1 MNRLSRPADAELAQP
16 LPQPSAR
23 GLGRWLVPLVLLVLV
38 LVAGGAVV
46 AAQTV
51 KSLRESVELA
61 RLSEPLQHAP
71 RGARMRLLIV
81 GDSTG
86 VGTGAGQARDSVAG
100 LLAREFPLLHIE
112 NRARDGATLAD
123 VAGQLG
129 GAARFDMVLVQAGG
143 NDVIRLRGLGGLR
156 SDVDRLVSLA
166 RDRADQ
172 VVLMPAGNI
181 GNAPFFRAPL
191 SWWMTWRSRQL
202 HQLVRET
209 AEQQGLVYV
218 NLFHEH
224 DDDPFVAQPE
234 LNASDGLHP
243 SASGY
248 RAWFDA
254 LVSQAGLSLQL
265 ASAREL

>member
-129 GAARFDMVLVQAGG
+129 GAPVSTWCWCRQVAMTSFACGG
-143 NDVIRLRGLGGLR
+143 W
-156 SDVDRLVSLA
+156 
-166 RDRADQ
+166 
-172 VVLMPAGNI
+172 VVCA
-181 GNAPFFRAPL
+181 A
-191 SWWMTWRSRQL
+191 TWI
-202 HQLVRET
+202 
-209 AEQQGLVYV
+209 
-218 NLFHEH
+218 
-224 DDDPFVAQPE
+224 
-234 LNASDGLHP
+234 
-243 SASGY
+243 
-248 RAWFDA
+248 AWFRWHGT
-254 LVSQAGLSLQL
+254 VQT
-265 ASAREL
+265 RWC